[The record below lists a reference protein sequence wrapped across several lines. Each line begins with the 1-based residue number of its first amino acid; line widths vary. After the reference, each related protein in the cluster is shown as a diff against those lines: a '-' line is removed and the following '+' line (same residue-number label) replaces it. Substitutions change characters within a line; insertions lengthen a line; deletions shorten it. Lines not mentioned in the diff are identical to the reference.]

1 MIILILLLGAICLPL
16 LWMCLTSVEPNL
28 ILPERMERGEVYEI
42 GETIVVMNHEDYYDM
57 LCKSMEAETKHGEW
71 IEIGTI
77 SHSYKCSVCGRTLF
91 HTTVG
96 KNHVTEYYPYCH
108 CGAKMKGAEDERG

>member
-1 MIILILLLGAICLPL
+1 MSKWIDAEWLLNCFKPYPNDYQTSLGSLRACVDNAPSIDI
-16 LWMCLTSVEPNL
+16 EPK
-28 ILPERMERGEVYEI
+28 R
-42 GETIVVMNHEDYYDM
+42 
-57 LCKSMEAETKHGEW
+57 GEW